1 MKKIYTLIIFMIISF
16 LLVSCS
22 ADYDGIGEP
31 TMSSDLTYDWDTL
44 TFTHLNYDDI
54 FSQSST
60 PIDDMIILHQEIY
73 AESLSSERLQS
84 YEDLFALMEPLYDKD
99 DQTYQD
105 ILSLESSEFQSLLAD
120 KDLSPTITDIIL
132 FNSLK
137 SLLSSSPYISISKQS
152 YYEIRT
158 SKTLSDEEINQLDLL
173 QYYVYHLYPSYPIVS
188 IDFQTLKKDLD
199 IAFSITEEEYISLQS
214 AFYLILKLK

>member
-1 MKKIYTLIIFMIISF
+1 MKKLYTLIIFIVISC

-31 TMSSDLTYDWDTL
+31 TMSSSLTFDWDTL
-44 TFTHLNYDDI
+44 TFTNINYDDI

-60 PIDDMIILHQEIY
+60 PIEDIVILHQEIY
-73 AESLSSERLQS
+73 DESLSSESIQS

-105 ILSLESSEFQSLLAD
+105 ILLLDSSEFQALLAD
-120 KDLSPTITDIIL
+120 KNLSPTITDIIL

-137 SLLSSSPYISISKQS
+137 SLLSSNPYISISKQS

-158 SKTLSDEEINQLDLL
+158 SKTLSYEEITQLDLL
-173 QYYVYHLYPSYPIVS
+173 QYYVYQLYPSYPIVS
-188 IDFQTLKKDLD
+188 IDFQTLKNDLD
-199 IAFSITEEEYISLQS
+199 IAFSITEDEYISLQL
-214 AFYLILKLK
+214 AFDLIQELK